1 MQPNQIYKCNICGNV
16 VELVNVGGGQLVC
29 CGQPMQI
36 LEPKSADEGTEKHLP
51 VVTNQPGK
59 IIVKIGDIPHPMERS
74 HYIVFVEVLEKS
86 GKIYRKYLNPSDL
99 PQAEF
104 NIKDSSQIESVRQYC
119 NIHGLWSVSF

>member
-29 CGQPMQI
+29 CGQSMQA
-36 LEPKSADEGTEKHLP
+36 LEPKSSDEGTEKHLP

-59 IIVKIGDIPHPMERS
+59 IIVKIGDIPHPMEPS